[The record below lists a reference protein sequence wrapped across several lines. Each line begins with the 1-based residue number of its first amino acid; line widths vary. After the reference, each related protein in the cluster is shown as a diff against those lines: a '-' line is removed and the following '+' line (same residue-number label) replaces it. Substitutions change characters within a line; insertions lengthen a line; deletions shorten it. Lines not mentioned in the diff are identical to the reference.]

1 MRTFKNIAVLGF
13 LIAKNGC
20 ALPPEPSRLDRR
32 MGDPVT
38 QLCYPHYDEYII
50 SGSAPSL
57 IDSPYPCEVQA
68 AMEFICSPN
77 GTTTLDFL
85 AEQECLCN
93 GAFFDVSRGCNN
105 CFFFHGEGG
114 YTPSDAVKYFSAL
127 SAAEC
132 SASPTQPYQ
141 SIAASFSSA
150 ASNSYSSTW
159 LAIDPHPTDMAA
171 SYYWTATGS
180 VTIGAITG
188 NATARA
194 TTNIRWS
201 IIGDTTL
208 VMTPGSS
215 TSSGASPSGASTTI
229 SISLSNT
236 SGSRNVA
243 AIDAMGACA
252 GLLTLLI
259 TFVVLL

>member
-1 MRTFKNIAVLGF
+1 
-13 LIAKNGC
+13 
-20 ALPPEPSRLDRR
+20 

-38 QLCYPHYDEYII
+38 QICYPNYDEYII

-68 AMEFICSPN
+68 AMESICSPN

-85 AEQECLCN
+85 AEQECLCD

-105 CFFFHGEGG
+105 CFFVHGEGE
-114 YTPSDAVKYFSAL
+114 YTPSDADKYFSAL
-127 SAAEC
+127 SVAEC
-132 SASPTQPYQ
+132 NASPTQPYQ
-141 SIAASFSSA
+141 SIVASFTPSFSSGA
-150 ASNSYSSTW
+150 TNSYSSARPT
-159 LAIDPHPTDMAA
+159 IDHHLTDMAV
-171 SYYWTATGS
+171 SNYWTATGS

-188 NATARA
+188 SATARA

-208 VMTPGSS
+208 VTAPGPS
-215 TSSGASPSGASTTI
+215 TSSGANPTMG
-229 SISLSNT
+229 ISLSNT
-236 SGSRNVA
+236 SGSRKVA

-252 GLLTLLI
+252 GLLTVLI

>member
-1 MRTFKNIAVLGF
+1 MRTSKSIAVLGF
-13 LIAKNGC
+13 FIAKSGC
-20 ALPPEPSRLDRR
+20 SPPPQHSYLDRR

-38 QLCYPHYDEYII
+38 QLCYPNYDEYII

-68 AMEFICSPN
+68 AMESICSPN

-85 AEQECLCN
+85 AEQECLCD

-105 CFFFHGEGG
+105 CFFVNGEGE
-114 YTPSDAVKYFSAL
+114 YTPSDAAQYFSAL
-127 SAAEC
+127 SVAEC
-132 SASPTQPYQ
+132 NALPTQPFQ
-141 SIAASFSSA
+141 SMSASFSPSFSSSA
-150 ASNSYSSTW
+150 SYPDSSAWPTN
-159 LAIDPHPTDMAA
+159 DHHPTHMAV
-171 SYYWTATGS
+171 SDYWTATGS

-188 NATARA
+188 SATARA

-208 VMTPGSS
+208 VTATGPS
-215 TSSGASPSGASTTI
+215 TSSSASSTI
-229 SISLSNT
+229 IISLSNT
-236 SGSRNVA
+236 SGSRKVA
-243 AIDAMGACA
+243 AIDVMGACA
-252 GLLTLLI
+252 ELLTVLI